1 MSKKEKINKG
11 IPIYRIIILIAVI
24 LIIVLIGYMTNKNKG
39 QEGTSKNNQ
48 QQTAE
53 QGEQVSEVSLID
65 MNNTEN
71 AKVEEGIKENTSK
84 KLLEEKEYKGLKII
98 QNKKWF
104 CFGIDSVLL
113 SDFAKEIKNN
123 STVLDLGSGTGI
135 ISILLSKKIN
145 AKKIVGIEIQKEV
158 YEMSKKSIILNDLE
172 NVDFINEDIKNL
184 NKIIENNS
192 CDAIVTN
199 PPYMKKNSGIKNENE
214 MKLIS
219 RHEIKCNIEDIIKVS
234 SKLLKD
240 NGELYMVHRPD
251 RIVGIIEFLRKY
263 KIEPK
268 KIRFVYSKKGEN
280 SNLVL
285 IKAVKNAGEFLKI
298 EKPLYIYDENNK
310 YTDEVLEIYNKK

>member
-1 MSKKEKINKG
+1 
-11 IPIYRIIILIAVI
+11 
-24 LIIVLIGYMTNKNKG
+24 
-39 QEGTSKNNQ
+39 
-48 QQTAE
+48 
-53 QGEQVSEVSLID
+53 
-65 MNNTEN
+65 
-71 AKVEEGIKENTSK
+71 
-84 KLLEEKEYKGLKII
+84 
-98 QNKKWF
+98 
-104 CFGIDSVLL
+104 
-113 SDFAKEIKNN
+113 
-123 STVLDLGSGTGI
+123 
-135 ISILLSKKIN
+135 
-145 AKKIVGIEIQKEV
+145 
-158 YEMSKKSIILNDLE
+158 
-172 NVDFINEDIKNL
+172 
-184 NKIIENNS
+184 
-192 CDAIVTN
+192 
-199 PPYMKKNSGIKNENE
+199 MKKNSGIKNENE

-251 RIVGIIEFLRKY
+251 RLVGIIEFLRKY